1 MKKITVLGI
10 HSVHDA
16 GAAIV
21 QNGKILAAINEER
34 ITNIKHHA
42 GIPKNSIEEVFK
54 IAKIHPSE
62 IDAIAIVNIKTS

>member
-1 MKKITVLGI
+1 MKKITILGI

-42 GIPKNSIEEVFK
+42 GVPQKSIEEGK
-54 IAKIHPSE
+54 L
-62 IDAIAIVNIKTS
+62 IKNFYDRIIGSTNWYLSGW